1 MHLEL
6 LQYLCQYLCPG
17 VDNNLDFISLG
28 EIWYSMVFYGIILDL
43 YCSAITS
50 ILHFE
55 RGIMSYVSW
64 LPARKRCI
72 DAQAIMAAL
81 SAEWRS
87 VLETV
92 RRNKQPVQR

>member
-1 MHLEL
+1 
-6 LQYLCQYLCPG
+6 
-17 VDNNLDFISLG
+17 
-28 EIWYSMVFYGIILDL
+28 MVFYGIILDL

-92 RRNKQPVQR
+92 RRINNLCKGRQEGRPGGWGYMLKNPDIAVNLLVVSKG